1 MHADSRGQV
10 QPADDDVASGRSE
23 QEGVRRSLP
32 GHEATGRSSGSR
44 GFRARPPPVTPPLL
58 AHATTASLT
67 AVIRLASARRGALR
81 HGPGSARTLTLQIQT
96 GQETPIIPNGPFS
109 SPPADPAGARSR
121 LPIEAELSHDR
132 RRGGAAAGWWARC
145 RLPRCTHVVL
155 GEGGPQ
161 GKLSD
166 GQAEGGADVVQG
178 LAEGQGPRGSRAA
191 RDHQRVLRGAPSGCG
206 SRSSHACLSQ
216 ACVAGRWWSRSQV
229 FCARTARSIMNQPV
243 AGAADPGASM
253 RRDLLKELQM
263 RAGTWQCE
271 KLGARSA
278 ARGPHGRRAA
288 GLLPGNPRKEREP
301 Q

>member
-1 MHADSRGQV
+1 MPPAIRPRTGGEAMHADSRGQV

-44 GFRARPPPVTPPLL
+44 GFRACPAPGTPPLL

-67 AVIRLASARRGALR
+67 AVIWLASARRGALR

-121 LPIEAELSHDR
+121 RPIEAELSHDR
-132 RRGGAAAGWWARC
+132 RRGGAAGGMVGSVAFLDA
-145 RLPRCTHVVL
+145 LDVVL

-161 GKLSD
+161 GQFGD

-216 ACVAGRWWSRSQV
+216 ACVAGRW
-229 FCARTARSIMNQPV
+229 
-243 AGAADPGASM
+243 
-253 RRDLLKELQM
+253 
-263 RAGTWQCE
+263 
-271 KLGARSA
+271 
-278 ARGPHGRRAA
+278 
-288 GLLPGNPRKEREP
+288 
-301 Q
+301 